1 MLVNSSH
8 PLFPVILSKYL
19 TNLHEV
25 TLFSFH
31 SKTIGHKVISMNRPR
46 RSEQTRE
53 ALIEAGI
60 QQLSVHGYH
69 GTGIKQILDE
79 VSVPKG
85 SFYNFFASKEAFV
98 AEVISH
104 YSHDLLNQL
113 SEFINGEGKAL
124 TPIEQ
129 LRSIYRYSLKQY
141 ASHEFKKSCLVGSI
155 ATEISAE
162 SEMCRLELERA
173 MKKWLQFFSTIFAE
187 AQTQQLVR
195 DDISSTDMA
204 AVYWA
209 AWEGALIK
217 MKMSADTQPV
227 KRIMELMI
235 ETLLK
240 VK

>member
-1 MLVNSSH
+1 
-8 PLFPVILSKYL
+8 
-19 TNLHEV
+19 
-25 TLFSFH
+25 
-31 SKTIGHKVISMNRPR
+31 MNRPR
-46 RSEQTRE
+46 RSEHTRE
-53 ALIEAGI
+53 ALLEAGI
-60 QQLSVHGYH
+60 EQLSEHGYH

-79 VSVPKG
+79 VNVPKG

-113 SEFINGEGKAL
+113 SEFINGEGKAF

-129 LRSIYRYSLKQY
+129 LRTIYRYSLKQY
-141 ASHEFKKSCLVGSI
+141 ASHDYKKSCLVGSI

-162 SEMCRLELERA
+162 SEMCRLELEKA
-173 MKKWLQFFSTIFAE
+173 MTQWLSFFSAIFAQ
-187 AQTQQLVR
+187 AQNQKLVR
-195 DDISSTDMA
+195 EDMSPSDMA